1 MNNLPEHP
9 THQSAQY
16 ALEQLTG
23 PKECILHLHQY
34 INDLAQ
40 TIPTVDHPAK
50 TKDTDVHDTSTQQED
65 SKAKSKQKV
74 LIIEDDVAINEMIN
88 TFIENAGFQA
98 LRAETGRVG
107 ISLALEHI
115 PDLIICDIHLPG
127 MHGLEVIRQLK
138 AKAQLV
144 DVPLIMLTAD
154 LFRADESFDIG
165 ADEYILKPIRKNQLM
180 KHVYK
185 YLERNT

>member
-1 MNNLPEHP
+1 MNNLPKHP

-23 PKECILHLHQY
+23 PEECILHLHQY

-40 TIPTVDHPAK
+40 TIPTIDHSTK
-50 TKDTDVHDTSTQQED
+50 TKDTDVNASTQQKD
-65 SKAKSKQKV
+65 SKAKLKQKV

-88 TFIENAGFQA
+88 TFIENAGYQA
-98 LRAETGRVG
+98 LRAETGLVG
-107 ISLALEHI
+107 INLALEHI

-127 MHGLEVIRQLK
+127 MHGLEVIRKLK

-144 DVPLIMLTAD
+144 DIPLIMLTAD
-154 LFRADESFDIG
+154 LFRAEESFDIG
-165 ADEYILKPIRKNQLM
+165 ADEYIVKPIRKNQLM